1 MMNPSPLRIALAQ
14 MRCEKAAINENLA
27 VIADILTEAERRQV
41 DIVGF
46 PEMSL
51 TGYADPTRYP
61 EAVITLDGPE
71 VAALLEVSRK
81 FSGTALV
88 GLMERNPV
96 GKPFITQVAVRE
108 GEVLGVWICVATQAD
123 EG

>member
-1 MMNPSPLRIALAQ
+1 MNSPLRIALAQ

-27 VIADILTEAERRQV
+27 VMADILTEAEKRRV

-61 EAVITLDGPE
+61 DAVITLDGPE
-71 VAALLEVSRK
+71 VAALLEVSRT
-81 FSGTALV
+81 FSGTVLV
-88 GLMERNPV
+88 GLIERNPA
-96 GKPFITQVAVRE
+96 GKSF
-108 GEVLGVWICVATQAD
+108 
-123 EG
+123 